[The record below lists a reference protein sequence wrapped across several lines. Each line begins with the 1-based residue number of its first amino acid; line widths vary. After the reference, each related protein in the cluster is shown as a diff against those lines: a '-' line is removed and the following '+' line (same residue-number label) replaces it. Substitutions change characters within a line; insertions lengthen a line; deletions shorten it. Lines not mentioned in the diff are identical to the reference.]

1 MTLTTGMHGGSGA
14 SLHFTP
20 GNIRGQ
26 RVETKY
32 CELCIRVYIRPVSGV
47 ATRATCPYCEQ
58 RNKERLAKEAR
69 ETRWARSLGQP
80 QKKMPEVS
88 DGVSRHRAG
97 SESAVSPGAR

>member
-1 MTLTTGMHGGSGA
+1 MGHGSSGGEFNFDA
-14 SLHFTP
+14 SGRLAGT
-20 GNIRGQ
+20 

-32 CELCIRVYIRPVSGV
+32 CEGCGRMFVRELFPANGLQRD
-47 ATRATCPYCEQ
+47 CEGCQ
-58 RNKERLAKEAR
+58 KRRRDRQAKEAR
-69 ETRWARSLGQP
+69 ETQWARSLGQP